1 MSRYWRLFRVSWSR
15 RYFSSG
21 GRDRNSVEN
30 IRNIGILAHID
41 AGKTTTTER
50 MLFFSGTIRSMGE
63 VHHGNTVTDYMEQE
77 RQRGITITSAA
88 VSFPWMDSQ
97 INLIDTPG
105 HIDFTMEVEQ
115 SLAVLDGA
123 VIVLDASAGVEAQ
136 TLTVWKQANGYRI
149 PRILYLNKMDR
160 GDASA
165 EACARSVAD
174 KLQAQPLLLHTDV
187 RREGRLIGLI
197 DLITLEEVIW
207 TQGRGQTLVRRKLT
221 EKADG
226 LKWETAMSDHKEL
239 VDTLSSLDDQLAENI
254 IQQETLDIGSKEIE
268 EAIRRCT
275 LAMKGFP
282 ILCGSS
288 YKNIGVQTLMDGIIS
303 YLPSPAEGHRLYQ
316 SFGSELAARAFK
328 VQHDDQRGVL
338 TFLRLY
344 SGEICKGQKI
354 YNLARDKSEQT
365 GALYVALADEYRP
378 VEKVTAGN
386 IAVVSSLKATMTGDL
401 ITSSQAAASRAKGQ
415 LAQLLQQ
422 PGQAEE
428 LVLPGARQ
436 RLQTLE
442 TQPGGEELAEMLLG
456 IGNVV
461 PEPVFLCSIEP
472 PSVAQQV
479 ALETAL
485 AELQREDPSL
495 RVTTDADS
503 GQTVL
508 AGMGEL
514 HLEIIK
520 ERIVREYKIEVELG
534 PLQIAY
540 RETLAGSA
548 RHAFTT
554 DRKIGGARQLCNVTM
569 SAKGV
574 KGIAHDKVLKLDKSG
589 DSAANLARLHPRHL
603 QAIRQGVNTALLH
616 GAKLGCPV
624 VDVQV
629 TLHWFELG
637 RGTSDSVVTATV
649 AQCLRKVFEEA
660 DSILLEPLMSLEVVS
675 PESHSS
681 RVLADLARRR
691 TQIQH
696 IHIRHNSKV
705 IECLAPLSE
714 LLGYSST
721 LRSLSSG
728 LATFTM
734 EFHSYHQMSPVDE
747 EKAIRSVTGF

>member
-1 MSRYWRLFRVSWSR
+1 MNRYRRVFRVSWLR
-15 RYFSSG
+15 RCFSTNG
-21 GRDRNSVEN
+21 DKKTEN

-50 MLFFSGTIRSMGE
+50 MLFFSGTIRAMGE

-88 VSFPWMDSQ
+88 VSFPWRGSQ

-136 TLTVWKQANGYRI
+136 TLTVWKQASGYRV

-165 EACARSVAD
+165 EACARSVKE
-174 KLQAQPLLLHTDV
+174 KLNAQPLLLHTDV
-187 RREGRLIGLI
+187 RLEGRLIGLI
-197 DLITLEEVIW
+197 DLITMEEVIW

-221 EKADG
+221 ETADG
-226 LKWETAMSDHKEL
+226 RKWEAAMADHKDL
-239 VDTLSSLDDQLAENI
+239 VDTLSSLDDQLAETI
-254 IQQETLDIGSKEIE
+254 IQQETLELSSKEIE
-268 EAIRRCT
+268 EAVRRCT

-288 YKNIGVQTLMDGIIS
+288 YKNIGVQTLMDAIIS
-303 YLPSPAEGHRLYQ
+303 YLPSPGEGHKMYR
-316 SFGSELAARAFK
+316 SFGTDLAARAFK

-344 SGEICKGQKI
+344 SGEISKGQKI
-354 YNLARDKSEQT
+354 YNLARDKNEQA
-365 GALYVALADEYRP
+365 GALYVALADEYRL
-378 VEKVTAGN
+378 VDRVTAGN
-386 IAVVSSLKATMTGDL
+386 IAVVSALKATMTGDL
-401 ITSSQAAASRAKGQ
+401 VTSSQSSASRAKAQ
-415 LAQLLQQ
+415 LAQLLQSAGDQ
-422 PGQAEE
+422 VEE
-428 LVLPGARQ
+428 LVLPSARQ
-436 RLQTLE
+436 KLQVMDT
-442 TQPGGEELAEMLLG
+442 PPSNDELAELLLG
-456 IGNVV
+456 IGTTV

-472 PSVAQQV
+472 PSVSQQP
-479 ALETAL
+479 ALDAAL
-485 AELQREDPSL
+485 LQLQREDPSL
-495 RVTTDADS
+495 RVHTDADS

-520 ERIVREYKIEVELG
+520 ERIIREYRIEVELG

-540 RETLAGSA
+540 RETLQGSA
-548 RHAFTT
+548 RHTLAV
-554 DRKIGGARQLCNVTM
+554 DRKIGGSRQLCKVTM
-569 SAKGV
+569 SAKPV
-574 KGIAHDKVLKLDKSG
+574 KGIAAEKILKLDKSG
-589 DSAANLARLHPRHL
+589 DSAANLSHVHPRHM
-603 QAIRQGVNTALLH
+603 QAIRQGLATALMH

-660 DSILLEPLMSLEVVS
+660 EPVLLEPLMFVEVVC
-675 PESHSS
+675 PESHSA

-696 IHIRHNSKV
+696 IHVRHQNKV

-714 LLGYSST
+714 LLGYSTS

-728 LATFTM
+728 LASFTM
-734 EFHSYHQMSPVDE
+734 EFHSHSQMSPVDE
-747 EKAIRSVTGF
+747 EKAIRAITGF